1 MIILAKNKNPMK
13 LHNELIAAS
22 LAPLRVENDLERGKT
37 TAVNVWLTYP
47 DDANMQVIQA
57 IIDAHDPTL
66 DPNIAIKQA
75 LAETDAGM
83 ARIAEDIYDL
93 LVSEGKTFP
102 KSVVDKIAERKAL
115 RAQLTP

>member
-57 IIDAHDPTL
+57 IIDAHDPTPLPPQPTQDDYLL
-66 DPNIAIKQA
+66 DLDYRLSMIE
-75 LAETDAGM
+75 LG
-83 ARIAEDIYDL
+83 L
-93 LVSEGKTFP
+93 
-102 KSVVDKIAERKAL
+102 
-115 RAQLTP
+115 